1 MFQLKTKYIIRRRNG
16 KHRQVAPKVSVIVP
30 VCNEANRLND
40 CIMKLEQALQNLSV
54 DFEIVIS
61 EDGSVDGTDKIAAD
75 WARRDSAVKHLHSS
89 VRLGRGKAVQRG
101 FEASDGS
108 IVVYTDADLS
118 TDLRHLGELVKA
130 IDSGADIVTGSRL
143 SKGSI
148 VTRSFSRELLSRFY
162 NGMVKLAFKSP
173 IHDYQC
179 GFKAFRKGT
188 VASLLDEV
196 KEKHWSWDTELLIRA
211 VNKGYIVVEI
221 PVTWVQSEGTKVR
234 PWTDIRQMSA
244 ATLRLWRQLRS
255 EKQELMRE
263 KPKTPFNEP

>member
-1 MFQLKTKYIIRRRNG
+1 MFQLKAIIVSAAIG
-16 KHRQVAPKVSVIVP
+16 KHSQVAPKVSVIVP

-40 CIMKLEQALQNLSV
+40 CITKLEQALQNLSV

-61 EDGSVDGTDKIAAD
+61 EDGSVDGTDKIAAE
-75 WARRDSAVKHLHSS
+75 WARRDSAVKHLHSD
-89 VRLGRGKAVQRG
+89 VRLGRGKAVQKG

-108 IVVYTDADLS
+108 VVIYTDADLS

-162 NGMVKLAFKSP
+162 NGMVRLVFHSP
-173 IHDYQC
+173 VHDYQC
-179 GFKAFRKGT
+179 GFKAFKKKT

-196 KEKHWSWDTELLIRA
+196 KENHWSWDTELLIRA
-211 VNKGYIVVEI
+211 VNEGYTVVEI

-234 PWTDIRQMSA
+234 PWTDIRQMGT
-244 ATLRLWRQLRS
+244 ATFRLWRTLR
-255 EKQELMRE
+255 
-263 KPKTPFNEP
+263 NESHSRKLKEESMSVV